1 MCIRNVSSWSEL
13 GPVGGWEKGSGGG
26 GGWGGAGRGSV
37 THELV
42 VAVHQGLEQM
52 SYQFEDQY
60 GNTCKCE
67 GSG

>member
-1 MCIRNVSSWSEL
+1 MCIRKVSSWSEL
-13 GPVGGWEKGSGGG
+13 GPVGGWEKGGGG
-26 GGWGGAGRGSV
+26 GGGAAGRASV

-42 VAVHQGLEQM
+42 VAAHGGFEQM